1 MNKGGALLGGGSGA
15 KFLFF
20 WLYDIVLTGLA
31 AMLTAY
37 FSPGVEGSGIPVSQM
52 TMLCSLL
59 SVIPGTVDNCSKAG
73 SLSNGEV
80 ACLSTNGAAPLEAS
94 QRHVMI
100 SKPIAFGKP
109 KFICRENP
117 DSEFVSTPPGVG
129 LTRRGKEPKAPHGT

>member
-1 MNKGGALLGGGSGA
+1 MNKGGALLGGGSEA

-73 SLSNGEV
+73 SLSNGE
-80 ACLSTNGAAPLEAS
+80 LRAAPLEAS

-129 LTRRGKEPKAPHGT
+129 LTCRAKEPKAPHGT